1 MSKLRNG
8 QVLSTTTYAMESV
21 PLTKSLE
28 SMESHTLP
36 LLTLLA
42 KSYLL
47 DTQLQEKI
55 LYKTSMISLL
65 EKQSLEKARL
75 LLVVMKVKREKK
87 DSRKMLKL
95 MQLRVQ

>member
-1 MSKLRNG
+1 
-8 QVLSTTTYAMESV
+8 MESV

>member
-1 MSKLRNG
+1 
-8 QVLSTTTYAMESV
+8 MESV

-28 SMESHTLP
+28 SVESHTLL

-55 LYKTSMISLL
+55 LYKTSMTSLL

-75 LLVVMKVKREKK
+75 PLVVMKKVKREKK
-87 DSRKMLKL
+87 DSRKMSKL